1 MFWSPFIV
9 VYITSCAGLEGG
21 GGPDPLENSNSLN
34 SYSNI
39 TENMPSPSANAI
51 ISRTYPH
58 PLGKIFWIVPDIN
71 WIEPDLASNLALLIT
86 SICAHSWE
94 MHLASNKFK
103 TLQHY
108 ALNSTACIVNIFN
121 CSRTDEA
128 DNLHH
133 LQCVWCSKHQTV

>member
-1 MFWSPFIV
+1 MATTIQHPNEDVHRRKPTVLQISGFPTTVGASIGLLKSCSGVRLYIV

-71 WIEPDLASNLALLIT
+71 
-86 SICAHSWE
+86 
-94 MHLASNKFK
+94 
-103 TLQHY
+103 
-108 ALNSTACIVNIFN
+108 
-121 CSRTDEA
+121 
-128 DNLHH
+128 
-133 LQCVWCSKHQTV
+133 